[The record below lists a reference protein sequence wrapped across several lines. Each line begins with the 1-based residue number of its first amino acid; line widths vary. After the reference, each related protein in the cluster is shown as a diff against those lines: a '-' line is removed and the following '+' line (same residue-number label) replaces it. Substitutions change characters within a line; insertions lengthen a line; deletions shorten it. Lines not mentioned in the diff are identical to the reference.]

1 MASNLGGTVLEAL
14 KSVRCPGIEAWT
26 PDDLDWLGSTSG
38 ETQSFLTWLTQSL
51 EPEMALTAEEL
62 EAWHRL
68 QTDRSEDIL
77 QGELLEEALASFA
90 TSEKARE
97 DAMSLTELQ
106 SEVERLQEQLDLQS
120 ATLEGLEGVSGG
132 LRGQQTQLGVALPEL
147 TPLMEKEARIV
158 RQKQDQI
165 MNLNEEYNETL
176 DELLQAIQAIME
188 RLGTF
193 RDREKERPMLLSEM
207 DLKALRANDERWMK
221 ELEDTFGQLF
231 SCPRSDRSE
240 EDEEYVVKE
249 VSRLKDGLEIGQ
261 RHQWIAEAK
270 LEGQNASLRH
280 LKTLHRQLTQGQLNT
295 DVDELDKKATELE
308 RKITLLQSDI
318 NSLKREQLVPLAEN
332 HAQLEVE
339 KVIAIDLQN
348 KCFESEFNFKKLE
361 EFQAFLVSQRALQ
374 TGLSGLLEMEK
385 GQLSRFREQFL
396 QIISQMKA
404 LHRDLEQEMTAL
416 ENLSLFE
423 MEQAKDQIHGQDHVM
438 NSLLSVFNEKCHMG
452 EWRERDL
459 LQAVQ
464 KLRTAI
470 QNKEETKSLM
480 ERELVDQQDQF
491 NTGLPKLEKLINLDG
506 WKHGCLTNPQILRQ
520 LHSLQQGMKG
530 FELSVKES
538 LSQWEKENRAI
549 KHDPHLYTQKRLW
562 IDFLTNP
569 KLLQANVDA
578 MVKKAK

>member
-193 RDREKERPMLLSEM
+193 RDREKERPM
-207 DLKALRANDERWMK
+207 
-221 ELEDTFGQLF
+221 
-231 SCPRSDRSE
+231 
-240 EDEEYVVKE
+240 
-249 VSRLKDGLEIGQ
+249 
-261 RHQWIAEAK
+261 
-270 LEGQNASLRH
+270 
-280 LKTLHRQLTQGQLNT
+280 
-295 DVDELDKKATELE
+295 
-308 RKITLLQSDI
+308 
-318 NSLKREQLVPLAEN
+318 
-332 HAQLEVE
+332 
-339 KVIAIDLQN
+339 
-348 KCFESEFNFKKLE
+348 
-361 EFQAFLVSQRALQ
+361 
-374 TGLSGLLEMEK
+374 
-385 GQLSRFREQFL
+385 
-396 QIISQMKA
+396 
-404 LHRDLEQEMTAL
+404 
-416 ENLSLFE
+416 
-423 MEQAKDQIHGQDHVM
+423 
-438 NSLLSVFNEKCHMG
+438 
-452 EWRERDL
+452 
-459 LQAVQ
+459 
-464 KLRTAI
+464 
-470 QNKEETKSLM
+470 
-480 ERELVDQQDQF
+480 
-491 NTGLPKLEKLINLDG
+491 
-506 WKHGCLTNPQILRQ
+506 
-520 LHSLQQGMKG
+520 
-530 FELSVKES
+530 
-538 LSQWEKENRAI
+538 
-549 KHDPHLYTQKRLW
+549 
-562 IDFLTNP
+562 
-569 KLLQANVDA
+569 
-578 MVKKAK
+578 